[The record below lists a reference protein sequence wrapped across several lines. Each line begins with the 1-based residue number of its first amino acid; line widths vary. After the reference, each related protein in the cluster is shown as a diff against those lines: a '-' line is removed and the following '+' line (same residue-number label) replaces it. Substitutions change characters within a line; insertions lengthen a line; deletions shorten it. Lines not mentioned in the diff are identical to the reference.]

1 MTLLS
6 RKIRFTLKKNREKKG
21 NKNMNKLVIT
31 VLMFAIPLFYFLA
44 AVIMQSKKIAKAY
57 KDEDAELLY
66 SVRELSKFTWK
77 HCLMVVLAVVL
88 YILLNGCRFVAFG
101 CNIKSVV
108 AIAMLY
114 GALMLEFAVRL
125 IKKQKS

>member
-1 MTLLS
+1 MS
-6 RKIRFTLKKNREKKG
+6 
-21 NKNMNKLVIT
+21 KLVIT

-57 KDEDAELLY
+57 KDEDAELLF
-66 SVRELSKFTWK
+66 SVMELSKFTWK

-88 YILLNGCRFVAFG
+88 YILLNGFRFVAFG

-108 AIAMLY
+108 AITMLY
-114 GALMLEFAVRL
+114 GALVLEFIVRL
-125 IKKQKS
+125 IKKQKP

>member
-1 MTLLS
+1 MS
-6 RKIRFTLKKNREKKG
+6 
-21 NKNMNKLVIT
+21 KLVIT
-31 VLMFAIPLFYFLA
+31 VLMFAIPSLYFVVA
-44 AVIMQSKKIAKAY
+44 AILQSKKIAKAY

-77 HCLMVVLAVVL
+77 HCLMVVLAAVL
-88 YILLNGCRFVAFG
+88 YISLNGFRFVAFG

-114 GALMLEFAVRL
+114 GALMLEFIARL
-125 IKKQKS
+125 IKKQKP